1 MLFEVEN
8 FVSSPSLE
16 VINSLKKVNL
26 LAIAQHYKLRVNK
39 TMTKAQ
45 IKKLIVKYL
54 QEEELLSDSGD
65 PGEIGMM
72 TGEELLKLK
81 QLELQKK
88 ENESEAQLKLKEFKY
103 KERELVMQFILKELE
118 VKGASAVYTGVMEK
132 VEGLSFDISKHIR
145 FVHVLMFSESKV
157 DKYFYILRE

>member
-16 VINSLKKVNL
+16 VVNSLKKVNL

-45 IKKLIVKYL
+45 IKKSVVKYL
-54 QEEELLSDSGD
+54 QEEELLSESSD

-81 QLELQKK
+81 QLEL
-88 ENESEAQLKLKEFKY
+88 
-103 KERELVMQFILKELE
+103 
-118 VKGASAVYTGVMEK
+118 
-132 VEGLSFDISKHIR
+132 
-145 FVHVLMFSESKV
+145 
-157 DKYFYILRE
+157 